1 MPSGFRLQIIVT
13 SLKCIRVIMPTNRYF
28 NASPY
33 NVYNLGKKQNPS
45 I

>member
-1 MPSGFRLQIIVT
+1 MPSGFRDQIC
-13 SLKCIRVIMPTNRYF
+13 LKCIRVIMPTNRYF